1 MKLLKE
7 LTEKSVGVEPAG
19 EILDETFR
27 LRKSAR
33 GVLFNEKT
41 EICLQFVSKHKYY
54 KLPGGG
60 VDIGESIEEA
70 LKRELIEEVG
80 CDSVIKEDLG
90 IVIEYRNKWDL
101 LHISYGF
108 IANVNGII
116 GEPSYEQRELDDG
129 FESVWVSLVEAIN
142 LLKKNKVP
150 EHYAGIF
157 IVERELAF
165 LEEALRL
172 KQKSN

>member
-7 LTEKSVGVEPAG
+7 ITETSLGMKDAP

-33 GVLFNEKT
+33 GVLFNEKN
-41 EICLQFVSKHKYY
+41 EVCLQFVSKHGYY

-60 VDIGESIEEA
+60 VDAGESIKEA
-70 LKRELIEEVG
+70 LQRELVEEVG
-80 CDSVIKEDLG
+80 CDSVIDDELG
-90 IVIEYRNKWDL
+90 IVIEYRKRWDL

-108 IANVNGII
+108 ITKVNGEI
-116 GEPSYEQRELDDG
+116 GAPSYEQGELDDG
-129 FESVWVSLVEAIN
+129 FESVWVSLPEAIA
-142 LLKKNKVP
+142 LLKKHKVP
-150 EHYAGIF
+150 EHYEGTF

-165 LEEALRL
+165 LEEAY
-172 KQKSN
+172 KVTK